1 MVDLIENYIFLLL
14 FLEIINSLS
23 LSLSLPTFFFGNNS
37 LFAWSLLLR
46 YYKEQLMNYQLQ
58 YMPKKFV

>member
-23 LSLSLPTFFFGNNS
+23 LSLPPHFFLVIILYLHG
-37 LFAWSLLLR
+37 LDLLLR
-46 YYKEQLMNYQLQ
+46 YYNEQLMNYQLQ